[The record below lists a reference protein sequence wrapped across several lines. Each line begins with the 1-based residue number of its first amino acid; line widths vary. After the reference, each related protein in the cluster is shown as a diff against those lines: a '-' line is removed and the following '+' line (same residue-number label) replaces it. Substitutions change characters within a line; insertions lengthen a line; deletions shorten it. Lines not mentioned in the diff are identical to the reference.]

1 MDKLMT
7 RYIIKE
13 IQKNSSNYRIWVG
26 IWVFTVQFF
35 QLLCKLEIFHH
46 KMLGGNIYIFL
57 KIPFQNVSQAFLL
70 KPLQC

>member
-7 RYIIKE
+7 RYRIKE

-35 QLLCKLEIFHH
+35 QPYCMFKNSHN
-46 KMLGGNIYIFL
+46 KMLEKMFWEELIKKN
-57 KIPFQNVSQAFLL
+57 
-70 KPLQC
+70 